1 MTKVFT
7 PGKETDYE
15 GKRIQIVNAID
26 SLKPVV
32 EDIAK
37 CLYSNP
43 ELGLEEVDAASKLT
57 EILESKGFDIER
69 GTAGMPTAFKAQSGN
84 QRPSI
89 AFMAEYDA
97 LPVIGHGCGHNLMA
111 ACAVA
116 AGIAVNNVLPP
127 NETNAS
133 WIVLGTPAEETTGG
147 KIVMVEAGTFSR
159 IDAAFIAHPGQRN
172 SLGGSSWASH
182 PVEITFLGKSA
193 HAGGNPGAGINAL
206 DACVSAYM
214 KIRTMKNY
222 LRDDVRLA
230 GIITH
235 GGDAPNIVPDRATA
249 RFTVR
254 AKDSRYLEDTVI
266 PKVRQCAEGSAWA
279 VGATVEFRHYQ
290 PLFRETLE
298 HPVLRG
304 LARKN
309 FEYLGRD
316 IPADEPRTGGG
327 VTDVG
332 SVTWEIPCIQIGFA
346 VSDARGHSKEMAD
359 DTITPEA
366 IDSTLMAAKVLALC
380 AADLVFQPGLLEKA
394 RQRLENARSST
405 TN

>member
-43 ELGLEEVDAASKLT
+43 ELGLEEVYAASKLT

-182 PVEITFLGKSA
+182 PG
-193 HAGGNPGAGINAL
+193 
-206 DACVSAYM
+206 
-214 KIRTMKNY
+214 
-222 LRDDVRLA
+222 
-230 GIITH
+230 
-235 GGDAPNIVPDRATA
+235 
-249 RFTVR
+249 
-254 AKDSRYLEDTVI
+254 
-266 PKVRQCAEGSAWA
+266 
-279 VGATVEFRHYQ
+279 
-290 PLFRETLE
+290 
-298 HPVLRG
+298 
-304 LARKN
+304 
-309 FEYLGRD
+309 
-316 IPADEPRTGGG
+316 
-327 VTDVG
+327 
-332 SVTWEIPCIQIGFA
+332 
-346 VSDARGHSKEMAD
+346 
-359 DTITPEA
+359 
-366 IDSTLMAAKVLALC
+366 
-380 AADLVFQPGLLEKA
+380 ADLPKKV
-394 RQRLENARSST
+394 
-405 TN
+405 